1 MQTIR
6 IIIAGGRNFNDYEM
20 LKRNMLKF
28 IQKLHDHIDF
38 HDIEIISGNA
48 NGADKLGE
56 RFAKEYNHNLKIM
69 PAQWDLHGKSAG
81 YLRNKEMLDYTKEA
95 DHSVLV
101 AFWDGQSKGTK
112 NMIDISRKILD
123 NVEVIFYR
131 GLT

>member
-1 MQTIR
+1 MKTIR
-6 IIIAGGRNFNDYEM
+6 VIIAGGRKFNDYEM

-38 HDIEIISGNA
+38 HKVEIVSGNA
-48 NGADKLGE
+48 SGTDKLGE
-56 RFAKEYNHNLKIM
+56 RFAKEYHYDLKIM
-69 PAQWDLHGKSAG
+69 PAQWDLHGRSAG
-81 YLRNKEMLDYTKEA
+81 YLRNKEMLAYTKEA

-112 NMIDISRKILD
+112 NMIDISRKVLD
-123 NVEVIFYR
+123 NVEVIFYK

>member
-6 IIIAGGRNFNDYEM
+6 IIIAGGRKFNDYEM
-20 LKRNMLKF
+20 LKRIMLKF
-28 IQKLHDHIDF
+28 IIGLHNHIDF

-48 NGADKLGE
+48 NGTDKLGE
-56 RFAKEYNHNLKIM
+56 RFAKEYSHNLKIM

-81 YLRNKEMLDYTKEA
+81 YIRNNEMLVYAKEA

-101 AFWDGQSKGTK
+101 AFWDSKSKGTK
-112 NMIDISRKILD
+112 NMIDIAKKTLD
-123 NVEVIFYR
+123 TVEIIFYK

>member
-6 IIIAGGRNFNDYEM
+6 IIIAGGRKFNDYEM
-20 LKRNMLKF
+20 LKRIMLKF
-28 IQKLHDHIDF
+28 IIGLHNHIDF

-69 PAQWDLHGKSAG
+69 SAQWDLHGKSAG
-81 YLRNKEMLDYTKEA
+81 YIRNNEMLVYAKEA

-101 AFWDGQSKGTK
+101 AFWDSKSKGTK
-112 NMIDISRKILD
+112 NMIDIAKKTLD
-123 NVEVIFYR
+123 TVEIIFYK